1 MAGRREVWATI
12 ANLIAGI
19 MSAIGGLLFTYL
31 SYSDPNP
38 LVFISAVIM
47 FLSGV
52 AWTVSGV
59 LGLRR

>member
-1 MAGRREVWATI
+1 MAGRRGVWAAI

-19 MSAIGGLLFTYL
+19 MSAIGGLLFAYL

-52 AWTVSGV
+52 AWTISGV
-59 LGLRR
+59 LGLRQ